1 MRAKKFTA
9 GALIVL
15 AVGLAGAGPSQA
27 RERDH
32 GRFSGHHR
40 FEGRHFHSHGLVAVT
55 PFVWGPAYP
64 YPYYDPGYSYAP
76 AYVYVPPPPP
86 PPSASVW
93 IRLR

>member
-1 MRAKKFTA
+1 MRAKKFAA

-32 GRFSGHHR
+32 GRFARHHR
-40 FEGRHFHSHGLVAVT
+40 FEGRHGHGFVGVT
-55 PFVWGPAYP
+55 PFVRGPAYP
-64 YPYYDPGYSYAP
+64 YPYYYYPGYSYAP

-86 PPSASVW
+86 PPSVW

>member
-1 MRAKKFTA
+1 MRAKKIAA

-15 AVGLAGAGPSQA
+15 AVGLAGAAPSQA

-32 GRFSGHHR
+32 GRFAGHHR
-40 FEGRHFHSHGLVAVT
+40 FEGRHFHNHGFVGVT

-64 YPYYDPGYSYAP
+64 YPHYYPGYSYAP

-86 PPSASVW
+86 PRAPSVW
-93 IRLR
+93 IRVR

>member
-1 MRAKKFTA
+1 MRAKKFVTA
-9 GALIVL
+9 ALIVL

-32 GRFSGHHR
+32 GRFARHHH
-40 FEGRHFHSHGLVAVT
+40 FEGRHFHGHGFVGVT

-64 YPYYDPGYSYAP
+64 YYYPGYAYAP

-86 PPSASVW
+86 PAPPSVW
-93 IRLR
+93 IRVR

>member
-40 FEGRHFHSHGLVAVT
+40 FEGRHFRGHGFVAVR

-64 YPYYDPGYSYAP
+64 YPYYYPGYSYAP

-86 PPSASVW
+86 PSPSVW